1 MGNFS
6 GPAVCFPAV
15 QPPRE
20 SNESQRPRLLAR
32 IFFCFKL
39 ILALPESVLEYYWI
53 KTFAPAPKLFTAAA
67 AAACVELAKTFSRT
81 TVIFPC

>member
-1 MGNFS
+1 MGNCVGQLSAFHPFS
-6 GPAVCFPAV
+6 RRQEKAMN
-15 QPPRE
+15 RKDL
-20 SNESQRPRLLAR
+20 SR

-67 AAACVELAKTFSRT
+67 AACVEFWPKLSLAQLLF
-81 TVIFPC
+81 FPC